1 MQSSSEFCKVPMS
14 KYTDIHSLKTFF
26 NYILLNSIQSVHK
39 LLSLLSSY
47 ERWVKFPGSTA
58 GQSWKS
64 LHSKRPNSFFYMG
77 RNLATGKIRP
87 WPGHSL
93 RSGTSHALR
102 GANEER
108 QICLP
113 DTFADHTL
121 TLWPTSNHPSTS
133 LSRQGQG
140 QSYQC
145 AHASKSSNLG
155 YEIRHLH
162 SSSLTCFLPSERN
175 NGYLDFLQFARHTQF
190 MEYYFHSR

>member
-1 MQSSSEFCKVPMS
+1 M
-14 KYTDIHSLKTFF
+14 
-26 NYILLNSIQSVHK
+26 

-47 ERWVKFPGSTA
+47 ESWVKFPGSTA

-64 LHSKRPNSFFYMG
+64 LHSKRPNST
-77 RNLATGKIRP
+77 TGKMSP

-93 RSGTSHALR
+93 HSGTSHTLR
-102 GANEER
+102 GDNEER

-121 TLWPTSNHPSTS
+121 ALWPTSNHPSTR
-133 LSRQGQG
+133 LSWQGQG
-140 QSYQC
+140 QPYPC
-145 AHASKSSNLG
+145 AHAPRSSNLG

-162 SSSLTCFLPSERN
+162 SSSLTCFLLSGRN

-190 MEYYFHSR
+190 MEYYFHLR